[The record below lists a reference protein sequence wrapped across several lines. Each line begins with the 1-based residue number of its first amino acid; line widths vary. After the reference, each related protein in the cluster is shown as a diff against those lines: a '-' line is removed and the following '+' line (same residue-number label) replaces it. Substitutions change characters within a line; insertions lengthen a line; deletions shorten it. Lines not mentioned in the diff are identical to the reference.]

1 MDSEEDSQF
10 SSKAP
15 YISMSVTD
23 DLPLLNVTEDLMW
36 GALPEEKSTKPIHR
50 NDNTS
55 FNSSL
60 AQLLCQKSNQKSSQ
74 TYKTNDH
81 GGGLLNL
88 SDFTYQ
94 PKGNFLKFHLKICHF
109 YKFFF
114 SRNFR

>member
-36 GALPEEKSTKPIHR
+36 GALPEEKSPKPIHR
-50 NDNTS
+50 NDTTNTS

-94 PKGNFLKFHLKICHF
+94 KYNEPKGKFLKISSENFLLT
-109 YKFFF
+109 
-114 SRNFR
+114 